1 MWSFPPADLAK
12 ARDKNEKVNMYTNI
26 VSSLYCHLMFKHF
39 MFKAHSITIF
49 EKKAFKLSKIQL

>member
-12 ARDKNEKVNMYTNI
+12 ARDKNEKVNMYKNI
-26 VSSLYCHLMFKHF
+26 VSSLYCHL